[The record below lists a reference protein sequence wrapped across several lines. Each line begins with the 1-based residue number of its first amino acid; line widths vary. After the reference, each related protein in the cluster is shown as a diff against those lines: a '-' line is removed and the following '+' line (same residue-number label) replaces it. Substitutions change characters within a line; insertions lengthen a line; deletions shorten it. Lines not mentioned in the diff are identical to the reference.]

1 MQMTDTSHPVERA
14 ALDWLVRVNDPAFDA
29 WDDWQAWLD
38 QDPLNATVYWR
49 LATAEA
55 EIVDAM
61 AAPSRRSGLRPAREA
76 RRRSSRMWLTAA
88 AAVLVA
94 ALFGIGWYGLTRPQP
109 WLVETAPG
117 EQRALELA
125 DGTIVHVAGGT
136 RLRLDRR
143 NPRNATLESGR
154 ALFEVAHDDRRP
166 FVVEVGEVAVTDL
179 GTVFDVTRLPDGARV
194 TVSEG
199 VVRVDLK
206 GRAATLNAGDGVI
219 ARERGFERR
228 TVAPAAVDA
237 WRDGRLA
244 YDNERMEVIATDLS
258 IALGQ
263 PVSVAPE
270 LTDRRISGSL
280 SVSGAPESVRRRLE
294 LSLDAK
300 MTNNGAGWRIEP
312 RAVP

>member
-1 MQMTDTSHPVERA
+1 MTDTSHAVERA

-38 QDPLNATVYWR
+38 QDPLNAAVYWR
-49 LATAEA
+49 LATTEA
-55 EIVDAM
+55 DLVDAM

-76 RRRSSRMWLTAA
+76 RRRTSRMWLTAA

-94 ALFGIGWYGLTRPQP
+94 ALFGIGWYGLMRPQP
-109 WLVETAPG
+109 WVVETAPG

-143 NPRNATLESGR
+143 APRNAELESGR

-179 GTVFDVTRLPDGARV
+179 GTVFDVTRLHDGARV

-199 VVRVDLK
+199 VVRVDQR
-206 GRAATLNAGDGVI
+206 GRSVTLGAGDGVI
-219 ARERGFERR
+219 VGDQGFERR
-228 TVAPAAVDA
+228 RLDLAAVGA
-237 WRDGRLA
+237 WRDGRLV
-244 YDNERMEVIATDLS
+244 YDNERLAVVAVDLS
-258 IALGQ
+258 IALGR

-270 LTDRRISGSL
+270 MEDSRISGSL

-294 LSLDAK
+294 LSLDASV
-300 MTNNGAGWRIEP
+300 TNNGVGWRIEP

>member
-1 MQMTDTSHPVERA
+1 MTDTSHAVERA
-14 ALDWLVRVNDPAFDA
+14 ALDWLVRVNDPAFDS

-38 QDPLNATVYWR
+38 QDPLHAAVYWR
-49 LATAEA
+49 LATTEA
-55 EIVDAM
+55 DLVDAM
-61 AAPSRRSGLRPAREA
+61 AAPSGRSGLRPAREA
-76 RRRSSRMWLTAA
+76 RRRTSRMWLTAA

-94 ALFGIGWYGLTRPQP
+94 ALFGIGWYGLRPQP

-143 NPRNATLESGR
+143 APRNAALDSGR

-206 GRAATLNAGDGVI
+206 GRATTLNAGDGVI
-219 ARERGFERR
+219 ARDRGFERR
-228 TVAPAAVDA
+228 PVDPAAVDA
-237 WRDGRLA
+237 WRDGRLV
-244 YDNERMEVIATDLS
+244 YDNERLAVVAVDLS
-258 IALGQ
+258 IALGR

-270 LTDRRISGSL
+270 MADRRISGSL

-294 LSLDAK
+294 LSLDASV
-300 MTNNGAGWRIEP
+300 TNNGAGWRIEP
-312 RAVP
+312 RAAP